1 MGNICDRF
9 FQLKRRRVQI
19 SVCSDERPE
28 LGIYCSGQLSHIGV
42 MAGYVD
48 QRICILFCFFNKS
61 GFDFSLLI
69 F

>member
-9 FQLKRRRVQI
+9 FQLQVAVFKFL
-19 SVCSDERPE
+19 SALMKDPE

-48 QRICILFCFFNKS
+48 QHIYHCKYGTESDCCEHTS
-61 GFDFSLLI
+61 
-69 F
+69 